1 MKLKK
6 KHVYI
11 LLGFIV
17 GIIIWTVFFRTPSYE
32 TVITPKPLLGNANAE
47 LVIIEF
53 SDLQC
58 PFCKRAHEEAI
69 KPLIQEFGDRIAF
82 SYNHF
87 PLTSA
92 HPMAFKAAEAS
103 ECANDQGKFWSFVE
117 SIYANQEQLSM
128 NELRLIAHNLKLDTD
143 LFNTCLDSGAKA
155 PIVEM
160 EQRLGAGQG
169 VTSTPTFILNKEK
182 IENWKY
188 PIFKAKILEAL
199 KEKPENTTE
208 QINLPSSVGNTSVA
222 SAKEKTET
230 TVQLQKEKTNE
241 EGINLLAVTR

>member
-1 MKLKK
+1 MKIKK
-6 KHVYI
+6 KY
-11 LLGFIV
+11 LYTFLFFLGIAL
-17 GIIIWTVFFRTPSYE
+17 IWFFFFRTPAYDLP
-32 TVITPKPLLGNANAE
+32 VQIKPLLGNADAP
-47 LVIIEF
+47 VDIVEF

-58 PFCKRAHEEAI
+58 PYCKQAHEEALR
-69 KPLIQEFGDRIAF
+69 PLIREYPDEIKFTFR
-82 SYNHF
+82 HF
-87 PLTSA
+87 PISSV